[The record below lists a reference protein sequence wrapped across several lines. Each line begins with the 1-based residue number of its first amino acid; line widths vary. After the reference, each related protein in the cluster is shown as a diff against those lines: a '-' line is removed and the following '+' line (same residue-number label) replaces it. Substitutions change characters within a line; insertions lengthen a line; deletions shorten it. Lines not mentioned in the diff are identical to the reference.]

1 MQQKLLDML
10 VFNFPSYLFFHFF
23 GEYEYVFILL
33 ARTFIYIILDIPI
46 LQCFSVRVFEES

>member
-10 VFNFPSYLFFHFF
+10 VFHFPSYLFFHFF

-33 ARTFIYIILDIPI
+33 ARTFIYIILDMPI